1 MGNSIPAYRRNLDGL
16 TVFLVAAQ
24 AALPL
29 VLGYAL
35 AGWELAVVF
44 VSAVTLVGL
53 WRTDGTGALPGTYRL
68 APHQAPGL
76 FHLVES
82 LAGHAGLRRR
92 PELRIVPGG
101 QTNAAATL
109 QGNTPVLV
117 VTEALLSRL
126 DSRRLS
132 AVLAHEVAHLAHGD
146 LVLFRLAHTYQA
158 ATAVLGTLTVVL
170 ALFTVMFAPAV
181 SLFWVMVAA
190 LAPAA
195 SRLLV
200 AALSRTRE
208 FAADL
213 GASRLTGDPGALAD
227 ALEFI
232 EYRPRTLWDWLTGSR
247 SPVPDRAANAFRTHP
262 PTAERVRRLDRM
274 AKISF

>member
-16 TVFLVAAQ
+16 TVLLVAAQ
-24 AALPL
+24 GVLPL

-35 AGWELAVVF
+35 AGWELATVF
-44 VSAVTLVGL
+44 VVAVTLVGL
-53 WRTDGTGALPGTYRL
+53 WRTGGTGALPGTYRL

-76 FHLVES
+76 FHLVNS
-82 LAGHAGLRRR
+82 LAGQAGLRRR

-109 QGNTPVLV
+109 NGNTPVLV

-126 DSRRLS
+126 DSRRLA

-146 LVLFRLAHTYQA
+146 LVLFRLAHSYQA
-158 ATAVLGTLTVVL
+158 ATVVLGTLTVVL
-170 ALFTVMFAPAV
+170 ALVTVAFAPAV
-181 SLFWVMVAA
+181 SLFWAVVAA

-195 SRLLV
+195 SRFLV
-200 AALSRTRE
+200 AALS
-208 FAADL
+208 
-213 GASRLTGDPGALAD
+213 LTGDPGALAD

-232 EYRPRTLWDWLTGSR
+232 DYRPRTLWDWLTGSR
-247 SPVPDRAANAFRTHP
+247 SPVPDPASNAFRTHP
-262 PTAERVRRLDRM
+262 PTVERVRRLDRM
-274 AKISF
+274 ARFSD

>member
-16 TVFLVAAQ
+16 TVLLVAAQ
-24 AALPL
+24 GVLPL

-35 AGWELAVVF
+35 AGWELATVF
-44 VSAVTLVGL
+44 VVAVTLVGL
-53 WRTDGTGALPGTYRL
+53 WRTGGTGALPGTYRL

-76 FHLVES
+76 FHLVNS
-82 LAGHAGLRRR
+82 LAGQAGLRRR

-109 QGNTPVLV
+109 NGNTPVLV

-126 DSRRLS
+126 DSRRLA

-146 LVLFRLAHTYQA
+146 LVLFRLAHSYQA
-158 ATAVLGTLTVVL
+158 ATVVLGTLTVVL
-170 ALFTVMFAPAV
+170 ALVTVAFAPAV
-181 SLFWVMVAA
+181 SLFWAVVAA

-195 SRLLV
+195 SRFLV

-232 EYRPRTLWDWLTGSR
+232 DYRPRTLWDWLTGSR
-247 SPVPDRAANAFRTHP
+247 SPVPDPASNAFRTHP
-262 PTAERVRRLDRM
+262 PTVERVRRLDRM
-274 AKISF
+274 ARFSD